1 MDAYIGGRFY
11 QDTVRLLRRL
21 ARGAGASEAIV
32 SALEPGVSELG
43 EVSRGDEMIGALLDD
58 DDGAQE
64 VEGGAIDGLSAR
76 EGDP

>member
-11 QDTVRLLRRL
+11 QDSVRLLRRQ

-43 EVSRGDEMIGALLDD
+43 EVSHGDEMIGALLDD